1 MRSYRLKL
9 LFIIICVFAT
19 IFLRAQN
26 NESIRWYTM
35 DQLEALEKK
44 EKRKI
49 MIDVYTNWCGWC
61 KYMDKTTFAQQYIA
75 HYINENYYAV
85 KLNAEQ
91 RESILFKNRTYKYV
105 TQSNVGFN
113 ELAAEL
119 LNGQMSYPAT
129 IFLDE
134 NFNIIQTISG
144 YLKSEQ
150 FEIIISYFGEDNYK
164 KIPWTRYEKT
174 YTPMKR

>member
-1 MRSYRLKL
+1 MRDYQLKL
-9 LFIIICVFAT
+9 FITLFCAFGMLFSHAQSSET
-19 IFLRAQN
+19 IH
-26 NESIRWYTM
+26 WYTIE
-35 DQLEALEKK
+35 QAETLAKK
-44 EKRKI
+44 DKRKI
-49 MIDVYTNWCGWC
+49 MIDVFTNWCGWC
-61 KYMDKTTFAQQYIA
+61 KHMDKTTFAQQYIA

-91 RESILFKNRTYKYV
+91 KESITFKNHTYKFV
-105 TQSNVGFN
+105 TQGNVGFN

-144 YLKSEQ
+144 FLKSEQ
-150 FEIIISYFGEDNYK
+150 FEVIISYFGEDNYK

>member
-1 MRSYRLKL
+1 MRNYRLKL
-9 LFIIICVFAT
+9 RLIIIFTCTTLLLA
-19 IFLRAQN
+19 AQS
-26 NESIRWYTM
+26 NESIHWYSI
-35 DQLEALEKK
+35 DQVEALQKK

-61 KYMDKTTFAQQYIA
+61 KHMDKTTFAQQYIA

-91 RESILFKNRTYKYV
+91 KEDIKFKNRTYKFV
-105 TQSNVGFN
+105 SQSNVGFN

-119 LNGQMSYPAT
+119 LNGQMSYPST

-134 NFNIIQTISG
+134 DFNVIQAISG
-144 YLKSEQ
+144 FLKSEQ
-150 FEIIISYFGEDNYK
+150 FEVIISYFGENNYK
-164 KIPWTRYEKT
+164 KIPWARYEKT